1 MGKDETSTKKR
12 RKLNTSSSSESA
24 AKSVPTDVY
33 KRVVEF
39 EESEAQLR
47 PAEKDANLFKKIC
60 QDVRQLFADIAEL
73 KAKDSE
79 EAKEKI
85 NSKRVE
91 ASLLLVALKKLN
103 RLEKVRTRAGRDALH
118 KEKQRVDSTH
128 LLLQNLL
135 YEADHLNKEV
145 NKCLQFKSK
154 DEEIELVPLEDFY
167 KDAPAEITQPEVTK
181 DEHQLQLARL
191 DWELRQRRELAGACN
206 ELVASKERV
215 AAAIAAA
222 RSRLDALAPHL
233 RDVLKATKPLQEC
246 LALRLDEKRDE
257 ARAAGLLP
265 PPLFLLFANASA
277 YSDVLATKVVTVGI
291 SGDED
296 EARRLDQLSSVESEL
311 VVSNDSD
318 SDQDNPDEDH
328 RDHQKKKRHHRTAKI
343 SKEEK
348 AEAKKKEVLK
358 KHPLSVQ
365 VTVKTQDGT
374 GLTLI
379 FSYLLHLKV
388 VVVKF
393 TVSLPKPV
401 TGVSAADVLNG
412 HCILNEL
419 YQGDSGNDSPHPGTS
434 YLLSAAGIKED
445 FQHFIS
451 EIGRPYI
458 WAQRMCGLDFMAT
471 IVGDQKSP
479 KAIQPCQSLS
489 VATVEN
495 FIFTLKKRLKSRV
508 ALMAELQELE
518 SGKVIP
524 EKGNATYPVR
534 LSGSLTQWQAIAW
547 PEYSQSPST
556 ANIIAEGLVSA
567 NDMLYRAIITRQSAK
582 LVALVAL
589 KGDYPKKAPI
599 FSLTLHWNGTH
610 HAGLNDDIRDIERVI
625 NTEWGC
631 QGSAQ
636 VTLTSQMSKLLTCL
650 DVTLETSGSS
660 EFPPDK
666 VMLRP
671 VRGRNRVKPYKYLN
685 QGTGVFVQY

>member
-1 MGKDETSTKKR
+1 MGKDEVSTKKR
-12 RKLNTSSSSESA
+12 RKLNTTSSSDTP
-24 AKSVPTDVY
+24 KQVPADVY

-39 EESEAQLR
+39 EEAEAQLR
-47 PAEKDANLFKKIC
+47 PAEKDANFFKKIC
-60 QDVRQLFADIAEL
+60 QEVRQLFAEIAEL
-73 KAKDSE
+73 KAKDTD
-79 EAKEKI
+79 EAREKI
-85 NSKRVE
+85 NAKRIE

-103 RLEKVRTRAGRDALH
+103 RLEKVRTRAGREALH

-145 NKCLQFKSK
+145 TKCLQFKSK

-167 KDAPAEITQPEVTK
+167 TDAPAEVARPEITKT

-191 DWELRQRRELAGACN
+191 EWELRQRRELAGACN

-265 PPLFLLFANASA
+265 PPLFLLYANASA
-277 YSDVLATKVVTVGI
+277 YSDALGAHVVTVGI

-296 EARRLDQLSSVESEL
+296 EARRLEQLNNVDNEL

-318 SDQDNPDEDH
+318 SDQDVADDDQRE
-328 RDHQKKKRHHRTAKI
+328 KKKRHHRSAKV

-348 AEAKKKEVLK
+348 AEAKKKEALK

-365 VTVKTQDGT
+365 VTVKVADGT

-379 FSYLLHLKV
+379 FNYLLHLKI

-393 TVSLPKPV
+393 TVSLAKPV
-401 TGVSAADVLNG
+401 TGVSAADVLSG

-419 YQGDSGNDSPHPGTS
+419 YPGDTGNDSPHPGTT
-434 YLLSAAGIKED
+434 YLLNAAGISED
-445 FQHFIS
+445 FQHFIP
-451 EIGRPYI
+451 EVGRPYI

-471 IVGDQKSP
+471 LLDDNKSNRIV
-479 KAIQPCQSLS
+479 QPCQSLS
-489 VATVEN
+489 VTTVEH
-495 FIFTLKKRLKSRV
+495 FILTLKKRLKSRV
-508 ALMAELQELE
+508 ELMAELQDLE
-518 SGKVIP
+518 SGKITP
-524 EKGNATYPVR
+524 DIGNPSYPIR
-534 LSGSLTQWQAIAW
+534 LSGSLTQWQSVGW

-556 ANIIAEGLVSA
+556 AFLISEGLVNA
-567 NDMLYRAIITRQSAK
+567 NDLLYRAIITRQSAK

-589 KGDYPKKAPI
+589 RSDYPKKAPI

-610 HAGLNDDIRDIERVI
+610 HSGINDDIRDIERVI
-625 NTEWGC
+625 NTEWGSEEKRLHTL
-631 QGSAQ
+631 SAQ
-636 VTLTSQMSKLLTCL
+636 MTKLLTCL
-650 DVTLETSGSS
+650 DILLETSGSS

-666 VMLRP
+666 VMMRP
-671 VRGRNRVKPYKYLN
+671 VRGRNRVKPYKYLK
-685 QGTGVFVQY
+685 QGTGVFVHY